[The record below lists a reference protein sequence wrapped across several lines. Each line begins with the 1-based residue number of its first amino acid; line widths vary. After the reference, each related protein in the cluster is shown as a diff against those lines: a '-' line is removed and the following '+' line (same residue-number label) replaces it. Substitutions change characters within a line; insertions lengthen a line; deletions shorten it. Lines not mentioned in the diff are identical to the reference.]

1 MQPAPRYSRGALCSE
16 YAPVTFGTKINRSP
30 SSRLALAAYTGT
42 SDLFRSA
49 FQSSNSIGQFIIHDY
64 MGIRAVALTT
74 P

>member
-1 MQPAPRYSRGALCSE
+1 MAPRLVRGLVGSGRRRPLVRGE
-16 YAPVTFGTKINRSP
+16 RELVSSP
-30 SSRLALAAYTGT
+30 DP
-42 SDLFRSA
+42 DLFRSA

>member
-1 MQPAPRYSRGALCSE
+1 MQCILDIQEHISGRGGVRA
-16 YAPVTFGTKINRSP
+16 VTSQFCE
-30 SSRLALAAYTGT
+30 TGRI

-49 FQSSNSIGQFIIHDY
+49 FQSSNSISQFIIHDY